1 MLELKSYTL
10 MELNQMFPNRRN
22 KDQSQSRNM
31 NKKIN
36 AQSITRK
43 LDRYNIEYAKT
54 GRGNNTMITIEKI
67 NDPFKVYCIS
77 EIGLDSS
84 MDFDKL
90 LYAFYLF
97 YHDKDFRW
105 LPDEMIEDR
114 IKAIGVITLSRQ
126 SVSRYKKILIKY
138 LGLIR
143 DFGNSE
149 NTVYYFA
156 KGKEKKLCTREQYLD
171 AWHLYFK
178 VKDDNDGDYCA
189 AYWEVILKYGG
200 MPHKQNPILECAWTS
215 VQKEYTELFNIVDDS
230 YEIRFGN
237 VERSHE
243 KLLENFELEVFDPSR
258 VPEYEIV
265 RWH

>member
-1 MLELKSYTL
+1 
-10 MELNQMFPNRRN
+10 MFPNRRN

-77 EIGLDSS
+77 EIGLDPS
-84 MDFDKL
+84 MDFDKF
-90 LYAFYLF
+90 LYVCYLF
-97 YHDKDFRW
+97 YHDYDFRW

-114 IKAIGVITLSRQ
+114 IKAINVVTLSRQ
-126 SVSRYKKILIKY
+126 SISKYKKILVEY

-143 DFGNSE
+143 DFDNNE

-156 KGKEKKLCTREQYLD
+156 KGKEKKLCTREQYLE

-178 VKDDNDGDYCA
+178 VKNDENVDCWDA
-189 AYWEVILKYGG
+189 HWVAYWEVILKYGG
-200 MPHKQNPILECAWTS
+200 MPHKQNPILERAWTS
-215 VQKEYTELFNIVDDS
+215 VQKEYTELSDIVDNS
-230 YEIRFGN
+230 YEVRFGKA
-237 VERSHE
+237 ERSHE
-243 KLLENFELEVFDPSR
+243 KLLENFELECFDPSK
-258 VPEYEIV
+258 VPQYEIV